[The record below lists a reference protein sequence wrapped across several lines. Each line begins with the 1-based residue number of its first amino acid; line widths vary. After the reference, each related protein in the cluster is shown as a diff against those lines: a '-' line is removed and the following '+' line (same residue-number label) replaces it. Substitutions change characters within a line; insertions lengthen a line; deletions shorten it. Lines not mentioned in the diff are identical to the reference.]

1 LTKEGGIVLK
11 VLASIGSSV
20 ALALIAATS
29 VAGAAAGGNP
39 YVQKVGITI
48 LTGDRVTEANIALA
62 PGVPVRIT
70 VTNYTRELHTFT
82 VPGLG
87 LSELILPARGHTPR
101 ETTFSFTPHQWG
113 SFAWR
118 CLICPTDMH
127 GRPHSMDGI
136 LYLIVNPTALP

>member
-1 LTKEGGIVLK
+1 VLK
-11 VLASIGSSV
+11 MLASIGSSV
-20 ALALIAATS
+20 ALAFVAATS
-29 VAGAAAGGNP
+29 VAGAAPGGNS

-70 VTNYTRELHTFT
+70 VTNYTREFHTFT

-87 LSELILPARGHTPR
+87 LSELVLPARGHTPR

-113 SFAWR
+113 SFAWH
-118 CLICPTDMH
+118 CVICPTRMH
-127 GRPHSMDGI
+127 GTPHTMGGTI
-136 LYLIVNPTALP
+136 YLITDPSALS

>member
-1 LTKEGGIVLK
+1 MPF
-11 VLASIGSSV
+11 
-20 ALALIAATS
+20 
-29 VAGAAAGGNP
+29 AAGRP
-39 YVQKVGITI
+39 DTSCRSRK
-48 LTGDRVTEANIALA
+48 
-62 PGVPVRIT
+62 
-70 VTNYTRELHTFT
+70 TRAR
-82 VPGLG
+82 
-87 LSELILPARGHTPR
+87 ARGHTPR

>member
-1 LTKEGGIVLK
+1 MLK
-11 VLASIGSSV
+11 MLAAIGSSV
-20 ALALIAATS
+20 ALALVAATS
-29 VAGAAAGGNP
+29 VAGAAPGGNA

-70 VTNYTRELHTFT
+70 VTNYTREFHTFT
-82 VPGLG
+82 APELG
-87 LSELILPARGHTPR
+87 LSELILPARGHTATK
-101 ETTFSFTPHQWG
+101 TTFSFTPHQGG

-118 CLICPTDMH
+118 CVICPSGTH

-136 LYLIVNPTALP
+136 LYLIINPSALP

>member
-1 LTKEGGIVLK
+1 MLK
-11 VLASIGSSV
+11 MLAAIGSSV
-20 ALALIAATS
+20 ALALVAATS
-29 VAGAAAGGNP
+29 VAGAAPGGNS

-48 LTGDRVTEANIALA
+48 LTGDRVTEANVALA

-70 VTNYTRELHTFT
+70 VTNYTREFHTFT

-113 SFAWR
+113 SFAWH
-118 CLICPTDMH
+118 CVICPTRMH
-127 GRPHSMDGI
+127 GTPHTMGGTI
-136 LYLIVNPTALP
+136 YLITDPSALP